1 MGKREM
7 VVGATSGLSRAI
19 VAALAV
25 AVLLSLGCCGRD
37 GELFIVKPP
46 PKEHDCARYSNNHP
60 AWSPNDDYIIFAYHT
75 DPFIHPD
82 TLGLYRFD
90 LRDSS
95 CVKIV
100 PGDILCPD
108 DVDFSP
114 DGRWIVFVWHYQLWK
129 ATVDGDSLTQLTF
142 DVMHFDPAWSPDGS
156 TIAYFRWTSGVN
168 TMNPDGSGRQ
178 FIVKGLCPQ
187 WIDDHRIAYLDPME
201 GIFICDIDDGI
212 GEQIFRVRDDWI
224 EIMYLAYSR
233 ESLQL
238 IFSVDEKKVCQ
249 TSLWRIDLDGGNL
262 TPLVLRGGAHGG
274 WSPDGTEIVYVD
286 THAGSIWVMAADGT
300 NRRPLLDE

>member
-1 MGKREM
+1 MA
-7 VVGATSGLSRAI
+7 VGITAGLRRA
-19 VAALAV
+19 AA
-25 AVLLSLGCCGRD
+25 AVLAAGMMLSLACCVGD
-37 GELFIVKPP
+37 EDTFIVRPRK
-46 PKEHDCARYSNNHP
+46 HDCPRFTYDHP

-95 CVKIV
+95 YVKVV
-100 PGDILCPD
+100 PGDILCGGE
-108 DVDFSP
+108 VDFSP

-178 FIVKGLCPQ
+178 FIVKGRSPQ

-201 GIFICDIDDGI
+201 GVFVCDIDEGI

-224 EIMYLAYSR
+224 EISYLAYSR
-233 ESLQL
+233 ESSQFL
-238 IFSVDEKKVCQ
+238 FTVSEKGACQ
-249 TSLWRIDLDGGNL
+249 ASLWRIDIDGGNL

-286 THAGSIWVMAADGT
+286 THAGNIWVMAADGT
-300 NRRPLLDE
+300 DRRPLMDE